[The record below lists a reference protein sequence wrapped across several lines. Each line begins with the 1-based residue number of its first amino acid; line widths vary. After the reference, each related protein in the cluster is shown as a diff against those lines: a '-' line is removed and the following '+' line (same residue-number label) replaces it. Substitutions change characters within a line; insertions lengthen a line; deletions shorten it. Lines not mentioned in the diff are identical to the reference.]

1 MIFKAQNLVKNLAEE
16 NELVVYWVVFGA
28 YLVFLAVA
36 GIRAKKK
43 TNTLQDFMVAG
54 RNIGP
59 VLLALSYGATYFSA
73 VLLVGGGEYAY
84 NWGLSALMI
93 AFGNVVVG
101 ILAMFLLFGRR
112 TVMLSHHYECLT
124 ISQMLAKR
132 YDSDGLRYLTSI
144 SILIFETVYLVSIYM
159 GLTVLLEIIL
169 PGVENAPVWAV
180 CIVGLITIF
189 YLSISGS
196 HGAITTDVVESII
209 MIIGVLA
216 ISITALVAVGGFSG
230 FLETLAN
237 IELDAGIKPGNLT
250 NFPGQGGF
258 AVIGFVL
265 VTSFGTWGLPQM
277 ISRFFTADKKK
288 STLKR
293 GLVISLIWATVIS
306 FLAYFNGAL
315 GRVYF
320 FENPD
325 PTVVG
330 ANVVPKMMVTI
341 LPIWLASLF
350 IAAVTAASLT
360 TGEKVI
366 LMAAGSLSIDT
377 YQHITKASD
386 EKTFRVTKLTTVL
399 IVVVAVILTI
409 IKPDAVLALAMF
421 AWSAIAGTILVPYV
435 GGLFW
440 KRGTAAGA
448 IACAATALVSTVLW
462 WLCFRSG
469 SLNASLNTDIFPLLK
484 EWVPVILFQNDT
496 ITITVGSIHEFIV
509 SQVLSVIVYIV
520 VSLLTKVRNPEE
532 VEKIFEIMTSDDES
546 EKHEEEPT
554 SEAEEES

>member
-1 MIFKAQNLVKNLAEE
+1 M
-16 NELVVYWVVFGA
+16 
-28 YLVFLAVA
+28 
-36 GIRAKKK
+36 
-43 TNTLQDFMVAG
+43 
-54 RNIGP
+54 
-59 VLLALSYGATYFSA
+59 
-73 VLLVGGGEYAY
+73 
-84 NWGLSALMI
+84 
-93 AFGNVVVG
+93 
-101 ILAMFLLFGRR
+101 
-112 TVMLSHHYECLT
+112 
-124 ISQMLAKR
+124 
-132 YDSDGLRYLTSI
+132 
-144 SILIFETVYLVSIYM
+144 
-159 GLTVLLEIIL
+159 
-169 PGVENAPVWAV
+169 
-180 CIVGLITIF
+180 
-189 YLSISGS
+189 
-196 HGAITTDVVESII
+196 
-209 MIIGVLA
+209 
-216 ISITALVAVGGFSG
+216 
-230 FLETLAN
+230 
-237 IELDAGIKPGNLT
+237 
-250 NFPGQGGF
+250 
-258 AVIGFVL
+258 IGFVL

-532 VEKIFEIMTSDDES
+532 VEKIFEIMTSNDES